1 MFLLDQRGPRAWREE
16 ELKLIEAFT
25 NRAAIALEN
34 ANLHK
39 QVELAA
45 ALEER
50 QRIAAEMHD
59 GLAQTLSLLGLRVD
73 RTTELIEGSAS
84 QEAIDELLN
93 IRGTITQASR
103 EVRQSIASLAENP
116 TPKRPLQDQ
125 LNELI
130 EQIFRDEQISVKL
143 SSSTTDPLYLSP
155 YQTTQL
161 LPIVQEALL
170 NARNH
175 ASPTTVEIKLSRS
188 GELVQIDVIDNGK
201 GFDKNTKSWDERRH
215 FGLSIMRARANR
227 IGGQLRIDSD
237 PGKGSRV
244 RLVWRPIGDH
254 TERFIPERV
263 RTGLA
268 SSGERGS

>member
-1 MFLLDQRGPRAWREE
+1 MIAVNDPWSDERIPIYWVDVLGIRTILCLPLWVHDEPVEFLFLLDQRGPRAWREE

-73 RTTELIEGSAS
+73 RTTELIEDSAS
-84 QEAIDELLN
+84 HEAIDELLN

-116 TPKRPLQDQ
+116 TPKRPFQDQ

-130 EQIFRDEQISVKL
+130 EEIFRDDQISVNL
-143 SSSTTDPLYLSP
+143 SSSYIDPLYLSP
-155 YQTTQL
+155 HQTAQL
-161 LPIVQEALL
+161 LPIVQEAFV
-170 NARNH
+170 AFITAAIPISVS
-175 ASPTTVEIKLSRS
+175 ASIK
-188 GELVQIDVIDNGK
+188 
-201 GFDKNTKSWDERRH
+201 
-215 FGLSIMRARANR
+215 
-227 IGGQLRIDSD
+227 
-237 PGKGSRV
+237 
-244 RLVWRPIGDH
+244 
-254 TERFIPERV
+254 
-263 RTGLA
+263 
-268 SSGERGS
+268 

>member
-1 MFLLDQRGPRAWREE
+1 MLEDIMVFEECETKEDETILLIDGHNIAYITVFSTIGNNYEDNGVFKLWRHNFYNKLFHTIN
-16 ELKLIEAFT
+16 ELKPTRVVLVFDVKNSWRYELYPEYKGNRKKQYGKYPLDKEGFLEA
-25 NRAAIALEN
+25 
-34 ANLHK
+34 
-39 QVELAA
+39 
-45 ALEER
+45 
-50 QRIAAEMHD
+50 
-59 GLAQTLSLLGLRVD
+59 
-73 RTTELIEGSAS
+73 
-84 QEAIDELLN
+84 
-93 IRGTITQASR
+93 
-103 EVRQSIASLAENP
+103 
-116 TPKRPLQDQ
+116 

-130 EQIFRDEQISVKL
+130 EEIFRDDQISVNL
-143 SSSTTDPLYLSP
+143 SSSYIDPLYLSP
-155 YQTTQL
+155 HQTAQL

-188 GELVQIDVIDNGK
+188 GEMVQIDVIDNGK

-237 PGKGSRV
+237 PGRGSRV

-254 TERFIPERV
+254 TERLIPERE
-263 RTGLA
+263 RTGFA